1 MDALGH
7 PRFSVAGRD
16 TGMWVGYALAA
27 DHPDRVG
34 RLAVAEAA
42 MPGVSASLPLFG
54 SMQANDRLW
63 HFAFN
68 RLAEVNE
75 QFILGREDIYFG

>member
-1 MDALGH
+1 
-7 PRFSVAGRD
+7 V
-16 TGMWVGYALAA
+16 
-27 DHPDRVG
+27 
-34 RLAVAEAA
+34 AA

-63 HFAFN
+63 LFAFN